1 MIADAP
7 PPEPAPPPAPRAPAP
22 ALPPPVKESIYVT
35 LRDTEGDI
43 AGLPGFSIK
52 RKPDD
57 KRCGG
62 IAIVTTRAKKVAK
75 EDQPLADVFALEF
88 PAGLSFDEKNKTKSL
103 QKFNAFL
110 QDMTNAGAKARE
122 HYEHQMRNGDAV
134 AKVVA
139 GARMAQLFTRLASL
153 LARAEIPNDIR
164 TGDFAAAA
172 SEAFCDGMIEQ
183 AQLIQDMATQA
194 IEVCAA
200 KKPTA
205 NGGWWDAVC
214 VSP

>member
-1 MIADAP
+1 M
-7 PPEPAPPPAPRAPAP
+7 
-22 ALPPPVKESIYVT
+22 
-35 LRDTEGDI
+35 RDTDGDI
-43 AGLPGFSIK
+43 AGLAGFSIK

-88 PAGLSFDEKNKTKSL
+88 PTGLSFDDKNKTKSL
-103 QKFNAFL
+103 KRFNAFL
-110 QDMTNAGAKARE
+110 QDMTKVGAKARE

-153 LARAEIPNDIR
+153 LARAEIPKDVR

-172 SEAFCDGMIEQ
+172 SEAFCDRMVEQ
-183 AQLIQDMATQA
+183 AEQLQEMALQA
-194 IEVCAA
+194 IEVCAQ
-200 KKPTA
+200 KKATA